1 MENIKELDRDQILE
15 SIRMGE
21 IDQISRDLQT
31 AHPAD
36 IADLLDDLPNREA
49 LMIFGRLPVVVA
61 SEVLDE
67 TGSLMRKELISEVPD
82 ERLADILDELPVD
95 DAVEILEDLPEEVS
109 SQIIELMEPDEAQEV
124 RDSLTYGKDSAGRLM
139 NTEVATLRLNMTA
152 KEARHHLRMLE
163 EVGNVDH
170 FFVVDAQD
178 HLIGVVHAIDLL
190 MQQASEPIEK
200 IMTPGAISAHV
211 NSDQEELAQIMAKYD
226 VGDIAIVDDDNHL
239 LGLVTVDDIIDVL
252 EEEATEDI
260 HRLGGSL
267 PLDQPYS
274 SASIWTVFQKRIGW
288 LLLLF
293 FGGMMTGSVTHQF
306 EPVWGQFLALATFVP
321 LVIGTGG
328 NSGSQTIATVIRAI
342 TTGEV
347 RFRDILS
354 TWRREV
360 SIGAL
365 LGSVMAI
372 LGMVLGVLIWDVSW
386 QVGIAVGL
394 TLLVVVIW
402 ATTIGALVPLI
413 AERVGIDPTVVS
425 GPMLSTLVDVS
436 GLIIYY
442 TLAGYILGIF

>member
-1 MENIKELDRDQILE
+1 MENIKELNRDQILE

-21 IDQISRDLQT
+21 IDQITRDLQT

-49 LMIFGRLPVVVA
+49 LLIFGRLPVVVA

-82 ERLADILDELPVD
+82 EKLADILDELPVD
-95 DAVEILEDLPEEVS
+95 DAVEILEDLPEEIS
-109 SQIIELMEPDEAQEV
+109 SQIIELMEPEEAQEV

-170 FFVVDAQD
+170 FFVVDVQN

-190 MQQASEPIEK
+190 MEQAPEPIEK

-211 NSDQEELAQIMAKYD
+211 NADQEELAQIMAKYD

-260 HRLGGSL
+260 LRLGGSL

-274 SASIWTVFQKRIGW
+274 SASIWNVFQKRIGW

-306 EPVWGQFLALATFVP
+306 EAVWGQFLILATFVP

-386 QVGIAVGL
+386 QVAFAVGS

-402 ATTIGALVPLI
+402 ATTIGTLVPLI
-413 AERVGIDPTVVS
+413 ADRVGIDPTVVS

-442 TLAGYILGIF
+442 SLAGYILGIF